1 MKSKDTT
8 LIVDGDAA
16 RREMLETWLADEGY
30 NLVFASD
37 GFEALNAT
45 ERFAPDLI
53 LLDADAPGMDS
64 FELCRRLRSA
74 PVSLD
79 IPVILGLAWEQ
90 REARALGLEAGADG
104 FISKPFD
111 RTELLARIRSFAR
124 FGQLRKQYSVEIVKR
139 DRQLET
145 LKSVG
150 ATITSGV
157 DLQQVLEAI
166 VKEMAG
172 LLEMKACV
180 MYQWSR
186 ESRTSHLLAQHGPA
200 EWWKTRPALEPNQS
214 TALPSTEQVLMH
226 ACSVQVW
233 DGQPDL
239 DPLDLAYM
247 QEAGLKTTLKV
258 PMIFQAEVV
267 GFVEVM
273 DDRDDRRL
281 TEEEVAIVQL
291 LANQAAGVVEN
302 ARLYET
308 VRRHVAEVTTLNR
321 ISQVITSILDLR
333 ETLAIIA
340 DHAHWL
346 LGVAAASV
354 ILYDEESGDMW
365 FGAASGEGADFIR
378 GKRLAKGLGIVDWVI
393 QNGKPLVVPE
403 ASKDPRFFD
412 TWDKEMG
419 FTTRSI
425 LCIPLRTK
433 GRTIGAIEAINKAG
447 GPFDAED
454 LNLLTSMAASA
465 AIAIENARL
474 YEQAQQEIAER
485 KRVESELRKA
495 NRALRTLSQC
505 NETLVRAEG
514 EPELLEEVCRILVE
528 EGGHH
533 MAWVGFAEHD
543 AEKTVRPM
551 AKAGHDEGYLDHARI
566 SWADTESG
574 RGPTGSAIRMRKP
587 RIVADIRVDPSFAPW
602 RTEAMKRGY
611 ASSIALPLVANGQT
625 VGALTIYAKEIGAFD
640 LEEVSLLK
648 ELAND
653 LAFGMM
659 ALRTR
664 ADRDRAEGEIR
675 RLYQEL
681 KDHAGRLE
689 ETVAERTHELQAE
702 RDRTQAILEAV
713 GEAVIVTGLDGAV
726 QYLNPAAVSLT
737 GYTSE
742 EAMDQSPRLWEHD
755 PKPTQVYSI
764 EPGVAESRKTRR
776 ADVVSRRK
784 DGTLYDASMTVA
796 PLCDSG
802 EAGKVIGHVCVQRDI
817 TPIKEAERLKDQ
829 FISNVSHELRTPLS
843 VITLVSGNLERLYD
857 RLGDERRRKLIRDI
871 RDQAQVLNDLVGDVL
886 EISRIESG
894 RISAERRRMDLVE
907 VAREEAEKQ
916 QPLAQRKS
924 QTLQMSGVAELQVLG
939 NDAQLRQVLRNLLN
953 NAIKFTPEQGQITCE
968 CSVLAAGETVPEAAW
983 PGSDN
988 LALGRWAAIR
998 VVDSG
1003 IGINQ
1008 QDLARLFE
1016 RFFRVETQ
1024 GKIPGTGL
1032 GLSIAKELI
1041 EWHGGQIAAASTPGK
1056 GSIFALYLPL
1066 LEE

>member
-1 MKSKDTT
+1 MISKDTI

-16 RREMLETWLADEGY
+16 RRETLELWLADQGY
-30 NLVFASD
+30 DLVFAAD
-37 GFEALNAT
+37 GSEALTAT
-45 ERFAPDLI
+45 EQLSPDLI
-53 LLDADAPGMDS
+53 LLDANVPGIDS
-64 FELCRRLRSA
+64 LELCRQLRSA
-74 PVSLD
+74 PFSLD
-79 IPVILGLAWEQ
+79 IPVIMSLPREQ
-90 REARALGLEAGADG
+90 REARPLGLEAGVDG
-104 FISKPFD
+104 FVSKPLD
-111 RTELLARIRSFAR
+111 RTELLARIRAFVR
-124 FGQLRKQYSVEIVKR
+124 FGHHCKEYKAEIVKR
-139 DRQLET
+139 NRQLKT
-145 LKSVG
+145 LQSVG

-157 DLQQVLEAI
+157 GLQQVLEA
-166 VKEMAG
+166 VAKEIAA
-172 LLEMKACV
+172 LLEMKACAL
-180 MYQWSR
+180 YQWSR
-186 ESRTSHLLAQHGPA
+186 ESRTSHLLARHGPA
-200 EWWKTRPALEPNQS
+200 GWWKTRQALGPDG
-214 TALPSTEQVLMH
+214 TTDLPTMEQVLAH
-226 ACSVQVW
+226 ARPLQVR
-233 DGQPDL
+233 DGQPGL
-239 DPLDLAYM
+239 NPLDLAYM
-247 QEAGLKTTLKV
+247 QEAGIKFTLKV

-273 DDRDDRRL
+273 DDQDDRRL
-281 TEEEVAIVQL
+281 TGEEVTIVQL
-291 LANQAAGVVEN
+291 LANQAAGAVEN

-308 VRRHVAEVTTLNR
+308 VRRHMAEVTTLNR

-393 QNGKPLVVPE
+393 QKGEPLVVPE
-403 ASKDPRFFD
+403 VSKDPRFFD

-419 FTTRSI
+419 FTTQSI

-433 GRTIGAIEAINKAG
+433 GRTIGAIEAINKAS

-474 YEQAQQEIAER
+474 YEQAQQEISER
-485 KRVESELRKA
+485 KRAESELRKA
-495 NRALRTLSQC
+495 NRALRTLSEC

-514 EPELLEEVCRILVE
+514 EPELLEQICRILVE
-528 EGGHH
+528 GGGHH

-543 AEKTVRPM
+543 EGKTVRPM
-551 AKAGHDEGYLDHARI
+551 AKAGYDEGYLDRVQI
-566 SWADTESG
+566 TWADTELG
-574 RGPTGSAIRMRKP
+574 RGPTGSAIRTRKP
-587 RIVADIRVDPSFAPW
+587 RIVADIRTDPDFAPW
-602 RTEAMKRGY
+602 RTEALRRDY
-611 ASSIALPLVANGQT
+611 ASSIALPLIANGQT

-640 LEEVSLLK
+640 TEEVSLLK

-664 ADRDRAEGEIR
+664 ADRDRAEAEIR
-675 RLYQEL
+675 RLYQEM

-689 ETVAERTHELQAE
+689 ETVTERTHELQAE

-713 GEAVIVTGLDGAV
+713 GEAVIVTGLDGTV
-726 QYLNPAAVSLT
+726 QYLNPAAIFLT
-737 GYTSE
+737 GFTSE
-742 EAMDQSPRLWEHD
+742 EAMGQSPRLWLHD
-755 PKPTQVYSI
+755 PQSARVYPV
-764 EPGVAESRKTRR
+764 EPSAGESRRTRR
-776 ADVVSRRK
+776 ADVVSRRR

-796 PLCDSG
+796 PLFDSG
-802 EAGKVIGHVCVQRDI
+802 EAGKVIGHVCVQRDV

-843 VITLVSGNLERLYD
+843 VITLVSGNLDRLYD
-857 RLGDERRRKLIRDI
+857 RLADDRRRKLIQDI
-871 RDQAQVLNDLVGDVL
+871 RDHAQVLNDLVGDVL

-894 RISAERRRMDLVE
+894 RISADRQRMDLVQ
-907 VAREEAEKQ
+907 VAHEEAEKQ
-916 QPLAQRKS
+916 QPLAHRKS
-924 QTLQMSGVAELQVLG
+924 QSLQMSGVEELPVLG

-953 NAIKFTPEQGQITCE
+953 NAIKFTPDDGQITCE
-968 CSVLAAGETVPEAAW
+968 CSVLVAGEPVPETMW
-983 PGSDN
+983 PGSDS
-988 LALGRWAAIR
+988 LAPGRWAAIR
-998 VVDSG
+998 IVDTG
-1003 IGINQ
+1003 IGIKQ

-1041 EWHGGQIAAASTPGK
+1041 EWHGGQIAAASTPGE